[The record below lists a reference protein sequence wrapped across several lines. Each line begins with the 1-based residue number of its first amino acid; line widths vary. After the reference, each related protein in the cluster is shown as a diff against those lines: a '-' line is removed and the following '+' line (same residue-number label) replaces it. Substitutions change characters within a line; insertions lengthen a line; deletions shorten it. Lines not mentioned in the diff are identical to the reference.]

1 MAVQPLYYVKPED
14 IEKFEEIKR
23 QLLSLIN
30 KGKPIDGSI
39 VMQLISLIT
48 ATGTSFSEMIY
59 KGGKVNDALPKVYS
73 WLNAITPYLS
83 DGTYEFRGLNEMPEK
98 HFSIEHLIAKCA
110 MDYMIASDC
119 DNKKE
124 AVMEFAKIVDSYIE
138 EHVDDRD
145 KILLT
150 LYKRYVL
157 IGLLTHFVSGFK
169 LIEKGRHITKP
180 SLYQAVR
187 NTLKSKK

>member
-23 QLLSLIN
+23 QLLSLIK

-39 VMQLISLIT
+39 VMQLISLIP
-48 ATGTSFSEMIY
+48 ARGISLSEMIY
-59 KGGKVNDALPKVYS
+59 KGGKVNEVLPKVYS

-83 DGTYEFRGLNEMPEK
+83 DGTYEFRGLEVPEK

-138 EHVDDRD
+138 EHVDERD

-169 LIEKGRHITKP
+169 LIEKARHITKS